1 MWVTRAILGVFLL
14 GTLWFA
20 WMMEYAGNRQLNE
33 SVHHAIHVP
42 EAFSNRPG
50 PFGVYAPLA

>member
-1 MWVTRAILGVFLL
+1 MTRAILGVFLL

-20 WMMEYAGNRQLNE
+20 WMMEYAGNRQFNE

-42 EAFSNRPG
+42 EAFSNCPG
-50 PFGVYAPLA
+50 PFGVYAALA